1 VIYHYFPSAASQGSH
16 YQLFHLRSDP
26 FEQINLAETRPEELS
41 RMMHG
46 LIAELQNHDALYPV
60 NSDRQ
65 PVTPQ
70 LPNP

>member
-1 VIYHYFPSAASQGSH
+1 
-16 YQLFHLRSDP
+16 
-26 FEQINLAETRPEELS
+26 
-41 RMMHG
+41 MHG